1 LPAQKLLLCKS
12 HKLSWACFRIL
23 NRFLA
28 EHFVLFFDVSPLLEA
43 QEVLRRAEGIGFVH
57 CTNDTPP
64 NEWDTLPAY
73 WEEWVELFRQPLY
86 YVP

>member
-1 LPAQKLLLCKS
+1 MQVPQTVLGV
-12 HKLSWACFRIL
+12 LSYPEPLSCRTFCPL
-23 NRFLA
+23 
-28 EHFVLFFDVSPLLEA
+28 FDVSPLLEA